1 MPDLRTAYDAASRRM
16 DYAIAAPGLAEDDGL
31 ETAVLLSLFT
41 DRRAEPDEA
50 PPDGSDDRR
59 GWWADAYAS
68 TGGDAGATDRV
79 GSRLWLL
86 ARSKGTAHVLA
97 LARSY
102 AEEALAWLV
111 RDGVAW
117 RVEVSAEHMRPADP
131 AQAHALALLV
141 AIHRPARPPARY
153 RFEHVWEGR

>member
-1 MPDLRTAYDAASRRM
+1 MPDIRTAYDAAARRM
-16 DYAIAAPGLAEDDGL
+16 DYAIAPPGLAEDAAL
-31 ETAVLLSLFT
+31 ETAVLLSLFS

-59 GWWADAYAS
+59 GWWADAYPAAV
-68 TGGDAGATDRV
+68 GDRL

-86 ARSKGTAHVLA
+86 SRSKGTAAVLA

-111 RDGVAW
+111 EDGVAE
-117 RVEVSAEHMRPADP
+117 RVEVAAERQGAER
-131 AQAHALALLV
+131 LALEV
-141 AIHRPARPPARY
+141 AIHRPADPPAQF
-153 RFEHVWEGR
+153 RFEDFWNRQ

>member
-1 MPDLRTAYDAASRRM
+1 MPDIRTAYDAAARRM
-16 DYAIAAPGLAEDDGL
+16 DYAIAPPGLAEDAAL
-31 ETAVLLSLFT
+31 ETAVLLSLFS

-59 GWWADAYAS
+59 GWWADAYPAAV
-68 TGGDAGATDRV
+68 GDRL

-86 ARSKGTAHVLA
+86 SRSKGTAAVLA

-111 RDGVAW
+111 EDGVAE
-117 RVEVSAEHMRPADP
+117 RVEVIVEHLRPADP
-131 AQAHALALLV
+131 AHAHALALL
-141 AIHRPARPPARY
+141 AIIHRPGQPPARY
-153 RFEHVWEGR
+153 RFEHVWEAV